1 MVTGKRT
8 VGPVLEEVRTLWAE
22 KGVSAF
28 GQNEQHLQRH
38 DLENNIRGFGNGQL
52 FCFSGRW
59 GAVGLAVVVH
69 WRCTGGFPW
78 CAGNVCLSSSPP
90 VSHSLQG

>member
-1 MVTGKRT
+1 MLKGQEDGHRKKRT

-59 GAVGLAVVVH
+59 GAVGLAVMVH
-69 WRCTGGFPW
+69 
-78 CAGNVCLSSSPP
+78 
-90 VSHSLQG
+90 